1 MRSLQSFRL
10 LSKMENEQFKIT
22 KYFFISFFS
31 SFYQNPEMK
40 CDVITTYS
48 AIILIRVFK
57 VPDLE
62 TGLNIYNS
70 LWALRCFN

>member
-40 CDVITTYS
+40 CDVIRHD
-48 AIILIRVFK
+48 LIQ
-57 VPDLE
+57 L
-62 TGLNIYNS
+62 
-70 LWALRCFN
+70 